1 MNRTWRSYS
10 QRRATGFACARDPLR
25 FLVFQLLLISAV
37 CHLGSVVLRPQ
48 PQDVTAP
55 GPAGTVPGLSS
66 IESRR
71 QALAKLTT
79 DRDRL
84 RETNDTVALIRTIT
98 EIGELHLKLNDLE
111 ASLSDAREAL
121 TAARQTRDETLL
133 IEALILAAR
142 VHRYRQNS
150 QAALN
155 LLNEAHALSLSS
167 KNRLGEAQTLTELGA
182 VYFQRSDLPNSRDSN
197 DKALEIWQELQNKRG
212 EARTLTDQGETYMLL
227 DKGAEAA
234 NALEAAANIW
244 RSLSDSIEL
253 ATALMDISFLA
264 IRQGQWQKALSTVNE
279 AQLLVNDKEAEPYLA
294 GQIATV
300 LGEAFEAYGQLD
312 TALGYFQQAL
322 PYYRDQA
329 HDDPA
334 AIDAGRQVGR
344 VRARLGDYAGAAQ
357 QVEQGLKRA
366 EEIGADFA
374 AGLCHEELGKVWLA
388 AGSYE
393 QAHQEF
399 LSAIALYQRTG
410 NRRPWAR
417 AQTFLG
423 QTEYLQGNLESAS
436 VSYGKALRFF
446 KGKNVQD
453 FTNEA
458 ALCFGLGKLAL
469 RKQKLEEAGTYLQ
482 RSISLTE
489 LLREN
494 ASSKELR
501 SSFLA
506 SVHDRYETY
515 VEWLMQRDAK
525 EPGKQ
530 FAIAAFEASE
540 RGRARSLLDS
550 LKDSQRE
557 LRQVANPAL
566 LLDEE
571 KLQKEEQGLLDEQAK
586 QRSEGSVREARE
598 KLETELK
605 QVRTRRETLEA
616 QINSTAKFNNLMRAL
631 PLEFDEIRRQ
641 VTDADTSLLE
651 YSLGDQT
658 SYLWMITPSGMTSY
672 KLPGKNTVERAVLKL
687 SGLLAKPH
695 TEPAEE
701 AELQA
706 AIGDVSVLLLGP
718 VAERLSSTRLII
730 VPDGIL
736 QYIPFQILGSPI
748 TPNEP
753 LIVRHEIVNAPSA
766 STLAAVQR
774 EAINRQVA
782 PKLLAAM
789 GDPVLPSN
797 YVAKAAEL
805 ERVSPAQRGSDDT
818 EGETLEP
825 AKLGPLF
832 FARHELNEL
841 RKLAPANDMVV
852 YSDFAATRDN
862 LLSLDLRQ
870 YRILH
875 FATHGLLDAKQPE
888 LSGLVLSL
896 VDRNGRRVNGFVGLS
911 DIYNLRAPVDLV
923 VLSACRT
930 ALGKEVRGEGL
941 VGLTRGFMYA
951 GASTVVASL
960 WKVDDEATAELM
972 KRFYGNLL
980 QGGMTPAAALR
991 AAQNSIRQEPQ
1002 WHSPYYWA
1010 AFTLQGDYRQIIAAT
1025 PNRTV
1030 PTHLAILA
1038 GVMLL
1043 VLVIV
1048 AAWWYRRNSKRRIV

>member
-1 MNRTWRSYS
+1 MIRTWRSHS
-10 QRRATGFACARDPLR
+10 QRRAMGGACARDPLR
-25 FLVFQLLLISAV
+25 FLVLQLLLIFAIG
-37 CHLGSVVLRPQ
+37 HLGSVVLRPQ
-48 PQDVTAP
+48 ENVIAP
-55 GPAGTVPGLSS
+55 GPAGTPGLSS
-66 IESRR
+66 IEARR
-71 QALAKLTT
+71 QALATLIA

-84 RETNDTVALIRTIT
+84 RKTNDRVALVRTVIQ
-98 EIGELHLKLNDLE
+98 IGELHLKLNDLD
-111 ASLSDAREAL
+111 ASLADAREAQ
-121 TAARQTRDETLL
+121 AAVRQSRDETLI
-133 IEALILAAR
+133 IEALVFAAR
-142 VHRYRQNS
+142 VHRSRHSS
-150 QAALN
+150 QAALT
-155 LLNEAHALSLSS
+155 LLEQAHALSLNS
-167 KNRLGEAQTLTELGA
+167 KNHLAEAQILTEMGA
-182 VYFQRSDLPNSRDSN
+182 VYFQKSDLPNSRDRN
-197 DKALEIWQELQNKRG
+197 VRALQIWRELGDKRG

-227 DKGAEAA
+227 DQGEEAA
-234 NALEAAANIW
+234 SVLEAAANIW
-244 RSLSDSIEL
+244 RSLGDATEL
-253 ATALMDISFLA
+253 ATTLMDINFLA
-264 IRQGQWQKALSTVNE
+264 IRQGQWQKALSAVNE
-279 AQLLVNDKEAEPYLA
+279 AQLLVTDKEAEPFLA
-294 GQIATV
+294 GQIANS
-300 LGEAFEAYGQLD
+300 LGEAYEAYGQLD
-312 TALGYFQQAL
+312 RALEYFQQAVVS
-322 PYYRDQA
+322 YRDHA
-329 HDDPA
+329 HDDFA

-357 QVEQGLKRA
+357 QVEEGLKRA
-366 EEIGADFA
+366 EEIGSDFA

-388 AGSYE
+388 AGLYE

-399 LSAIALYQRTG
+399 LIAIALYQRTG

-423 QTEYLQGNLESAS
+423 ETEYLQGSLDSAS
-436 VSYGKALRFF
+436 ISYGKALRFF
-446 KGKNVQD
+446 KDRKVQD
-453 FTNEA
+453 YTNEA
-458 ALCFGLGKLAL
+458 ALSFGLGKLAL
-469 RKQKLEEAGTYLQ
+469 RQRKLEEAGTYLQ
-482 RSISLTE
+482 RSIALTE

-515 VEWLMQRDAK
+515 VEWLMQRDAR
-525 EPGKQ
+525 EPGKK
-530 FAIAAFEASE
+530 FDIEAFEASE

-557 LRQVANPAL
+557 LRKVAQPAL

-571 KLQKEEQGLLDEQAK
+571 KLQTEEQRLLDEKARLQ
-586 QRSEGSVREARE
+586 SEGAARDTKE
-598 KLETELK
+598 KLDAELQ
-605 QVRTRRETLEA
+605 QVRTRHETLEA
-616 QINSTAKFNNLMRAL
+616 QINSTAKFNSLMRAA
-631 PLEFDEIRRQ
+631 PLGFDEIRQQ

-658 SYLWMITPSGMTSY
+658 SYLWMITPSGITSY
-672 KLPGKNTVERAVLKL
+672 KLPAKSIIEPAVRKL
-687 SGLLAKPH
+687 SGLLAQPRIE
-695 TEPAEE
+695 TAEE
-701 AELQA
+701 VELRG
-706 AIGDVSVLLLGP
+706 AISEVSALVLGP
-718 VAERLSSTRLII
+718 VAERLTMTRLII

-736 QYIPFQILGSPI
+736 QYIPFQILVSPDQ
-748 TPNEP
+748 PNEP
-753 LIVRHEIVNAPSA
+753 LVDRHEIVNAPSA
-766 STLAAVQR
+766 STLAVVQH
-774 EAINRQVA
+774 EAISRQLA
-782 PKLLAAM
+782 PKLLAAL

-797 YVAKAAEL
+797 YLTKAAEL
-805 ERVSPAQRGSDDT
+805 RNNPSTERGAEDS

-862 LLSLDLRQ
+862 LRSLDLRQ

-896 VDRNGRRVNGFVGLS
+896 VDRNGRRVNGFVGLA

-980 QGGMTPAAALR
+980 QMGMTPAAALR

-1002 WHSPYYWA
+1002 WHSPHYWA
-1010 AFTLQGDYRQIIAAT
+1010 AFTLQGDYRQVIAAT
-1025 PNRTV
+1025 PKRSV
-1030 PTHLAILA
+1030 PTLLAILA
-1038 GVMLL
+1038 AAFLALL
-1043 VLVIV
+1043 IV
-1048 AAWWYRRNSKRRIV
+1048 AAWWYRRNRKRRTV